1 MNLFTTD
8 YERSAGMPMSA
19 LVSVSTGTWERGM
32 KRGIDGLRGVCAHAT
47 TGNGQLSQRLGRSL
61 T

>member
-1 MNLFTTD
+1 MNPFTTD

-19 LVSVSTGTWERGM
+19 LVSVSTGTWERGT
-32 KRGIDGLRGVCAHAT
+32 KHALGRLRAACIQAT